1 MLPSLG
7 FNEILILGVL
17 ALVVVGPKDLPLL
30 FRKLGKWTAKLRGM
44 AQEFRTGFDEL
55 ARQAELDELKREV
68 EALRRTTTN
77 PLSEVAREMTKPLG
91 TLEDYAGIKSPP
103 KQLPP
108 PAPTLNTPEGDA
120 PVEPAAS
127 VPYADPVDPQP
138 LPRDVDLTSDGA
150 DVPEHADAAPVRR
163 SGP

>member
-7 FNEILILGVL
+7 FNEIVILGIL

-68 EALRRTTTN
+68 EALRRTTNLT
-77 PLSEVAREMTKPLG
+77 EIGRELTKPLG
-91 TLEDYAGIKSPP
+91 TLEDYAGLSKPA
-103 KQLPP
+103 P
-108 PAPTLNTPEGDA
+108 PAVPQRLP
-120 PVEPAAS
+120 EPAPAES
-127 VPYADPVDPQP
+127 AADDPEKAAAEPGKQP
-138 LPRDVDLTSDGA
+138 AAPDGA
-150 DVPEHADAAPVRR
+150 DEEAAPIVR
-163 SGP
+163 SAQ